1 MIRLVNARKN
11 FGRQTLYDGID
22 ASIVRGERIGLL
34 GKNGAGKSTLFKVL
48 MGQDHLDGGEL
59 IRDRKCSIGSLPQEI
74 HPLKEGTVF
83 ENMLAHLGPWTEAD
97 RRLKVVMAGLEA
109 GDPNALDDYDDAM
122 EAFLTAGGYEM
133 EARAKSILLG
143 LGFSVPQL

>member
-48 MGQDHLDGGEL
+48 MGQE
-59 IRDRKCSIGSLPQEI
+59 
-74 HPLKEGTVF
+74 
-83 ENMLAHLGPWTEAD
+83 
-97 RRLKVVMAGLEA
+97 
-109 GDPNALDDYDDAM
+109 
-122 EAFLTAGGYEM
+122 
-133 EARAKSILLG
+133 
-143 LGFSVPQL
+143 